1 MGGNFLESINWQARM
16 SGDVKASGM
25 IEARSTVLDAAPDRK
40 GMPQDQGWLI
50 GTYMYDQTFNRGNVD
65 YGSAIAMLIVVL
77 GVWSLTTLYPFVWV
91 ILNSFREK
99 GLIRKDS
106 FSIPLPG
113 GGFTMDNYSKAM
125 DRFDF
130 ANAYFNSLIVS
141 VSATVVVILAGL
153 AAYGLVR
160 CRFACG
166 ACATASS
173 WRG

>member
-1 MGGNFLESINWQARM
+1 M

-113 GGFTMDNYSKAM
+113 GGFTMDNYAKAM

-141 VSATVVVILAGL
+141 VSAMVVVILAGL

>member
-1 MGGNFLESINWQARM
+1 
-16 SGDVKASGM
+16 
-25 IEARSTVLDAAPDRK
+25 
-40 GMPQDQGWLI
+40 
-50 GTYMYDQTFNRGNVD
+50 
-65 YGSAIAMLIVVL
+65 
-77 GVWSLTTLYPFVWV
+77 
-91 ILNSFREK
+91 
-99 GLIRKDS
+99 
-106 FSIPLPG
+106 
-113 GGFTMDNYSKAM
+113 M